1 MADMLSTAVSALQA
15 YRRGLD
21 TTSHN
26 VANVSTE
33 GYSRQRIDM
42 STREAQ
48 QYGNGFVGSGV
59 NVTSVKRV
67 YDDFVALQYRSTTTS
82 LEQQDVY
89 AALAERVNNL
99 YADTSTGLSA
109 TLQKFANALQGVANS
124 PSSMAARQVM
134 MSEANALAAQ
144 IGDYGSRLEQLAN
157 EVNQRMVSATGEV
170 NSLATA
176 IADLNE
182 KIVIATGRSGG
193 QPPNDLLDQR
203 DLLIDEL
210 SARIA
215 VSTIPQD
222 DGSLNVFVGT
232 GQPLVLGTQAAEL
245 VTQADPFD
253 ASRVQVA
260 VKTPAGPVD
269 ITNSLTGGELG
280 GMLEFRSSMLDPARN
295 ALGQLAVGVASLVN
309 EHQAMGMDLEGRIG
323 IPLFAVGDVGVLPN
337 LRNGG
342 TATVNAT
349 RSDATVLT
357 TANYLLERTAGAW
370 TLRRTDTGTNV
381 AMTGTGTA
389 ADPLV
394 ADGLAFV
401 VSGSPVSGDQFLI
414 RPTQD
419 AAVGMGV
426 LFTDPSRLAA
436 ALPVVASI
444 SASNTGSAKPGAMGI
459 TDPADANLRA
469 TATISFT
476 SATTYTIN
484 GGAAQAYTPG
494 QPIQFNG
501 WSLQLDGTPADGDS
515 FTVGNNASGVG
526 DNRNFLTLG
535 SALSRPYLDG
545 GTTSIN
551 AALGRAVADI
561 GVKTHQSQIARDALA
576 IVQRDAISSRDS
588 VSGVNLDEEAANL
601 IRYQQAYQA
610 AAQVVQV
617 ANSIFDSLLGA
628 IRR

>member
-59 NVTSVKRV
+59 NVTSVQRV

-82 LEQQDVY
+82 LGQQDVY

-109 TLQKFANALQGVANS
+109 TLQKFANALQGVASS
-124 PSSMAARQVM
+124 PSSTAARQVM
-134 MSEANALAAQ
+134 LSEANALAAQ
-144 IGDYGSRLEQLAN
+144 LGDYGSRLEQLGN
-157 EVNQRMVSATGEV
+157 EVNQRMVAATGEV

-182 KIVIATGRSGG
+182 KIVVATGRAGG

-203 DLLIDEL
+203 DLLIDQL

-215 VSTIPQD
+215 VTTIRQD

-232 GQPLVLGTQAAEL
+232 GQPLVLGTQAAQL
-245 VTQADPFD
+245 QTQPDPFD
-253 ASRVQVA
+253 SSRVQVA
-260 VKTPAGPVD
+260 VRTPAGPVD
-269 ITNSLTGGELG
+269 ITSSLTGGEMG
-280 GMLEFRSSMLDPARN
+280 GLLDFRKNMLDPARN
-295 ALGQLAVGVASLVN
+295 ALGQLTVGIASLVN
-309 EHQAMGMDLEGRIG
+309 EHQSMGMDLTGQMG
-323 IPLFAVGDVGVLPN
+323 IPLFEVGGVGVLPSIQ
-337 LRNGG
+337 NGG
-342 TATVNAT
+342 TAAIAAT
-349 RSDATVLT
+349 RSDATQLT
-357 TANYLLERTAGAW
+357 TANYMLERTAGAW
-370 TLRRTDTGTNV
+370 SLRRADTGASVT
-381 AMTGTGTA
+381 MTGAGTV
-389 ADPLV
+389 ADPFV
-394 ADGLAFV
+394 ADGMSFV
-401 VSGSPVSGDQFLI
+401 VSGSAADGDQFLI

-419 AAVGMGV
+419 AAVGMKV
-426 LFTDPSRLAA
+426 LFSDPARLAA
-436 ALPVVASI
+436 ALPVI
-444 SASNTGSAKPGAMGI
+444 GSAGTANTGSAKPGTLAVI
-459 TDPADANLRA
+459 DPENASLRT

-484 GGAAQAYTPG
+484 GGASQTYTPG
-494 QPIQFNG
+494 QAIQFNG
-501 WSLQLDGTPADGDS
+501 WSLQLDGTPASGDS
-515 FTVGNNASGVG
+515 FAVGNNASGVG
-526 DNRNFLTLG
+526 DNRNFLALG
-535 SALSRPYLDG
+535 SALSQPYLDG
-545 GTTSIN
+545 TTTSIN
-551 AALGRAVADI
+551 SALGRAVADI
-561 GVKTHQSQIARDALA
+561 GVKTHQAQVSRDALA

-588 VSGVNLDEEAANL
+588 VSGVNLDEEAATL

-617 ANSIFDSLLGA
+617 ANSVFDSLLGA